1 MSNVEAFS
9 DFLPDQRCLMS
20 CLRIKFRQGVG
31 TAFFI
36 RYGQKHFLVTADHV
50 VSGLH
55 DGDNFAFQFNDTWIM
70 SRCNRVIRCNIGTDV
85 AMIIGEDRFHK
96 FFSGQG
102 FDYSQLIQGVLLGGI
117 VAYLGFPLGLNVRVG
132 IKKDGTFANLERDP

>member
-1 MSNVEAFS
+1 
-9 DFLPDQRCLMS
+9 
-20 CLRIKFRQGVG
+20 
-31 TAFFI
+31 
-36 RYGQKHFLVTADHV
+36 
-50 VSGLH
+50 
-55 DGDNFAFQFNDTWIM
+55 
-70 SRCNRVIRCNIGTDV
+70 
-85 AMIIGEDRFHK
+85 MIIGEDRFHK